1 MRLVGYDLRVRT
13 TPWIRRMDIS
23 PSLDHDRDKRPA
35 GVPLFLAAAAI
46 ALLSAPP
53 SSLESVLAARR
64 RPLAP
69 SVAAAQTVPAQSDKL
84 GDLAKGKFLIA
95 GRQLRDPNFH
105 ETVVLLLDYSR
116 EGAMGLVVNRD
127 TGISLSA
134 LLPEAET
141 WQHRQF
147 TLFIGGPVA
156 RTQMFVLFRSRDEAD
171 GAKHVF
177 DDVHVSSSQD
187 VVENILGASQEKSF
201 RLCAG
206 YAGWSP
212 GQLEAEVASGAWHI
226 VPATADTVFDPHP
239 SQVWRKLIEA
249 TETRWASAPWRFPV
263 LPLPLA
269 TAIRTVH

>member
-23 PSLDHDRDKRPA
+23 PRSGHDRDKRSA

-46 ALLSAPP
+46 ALLSVPP

-84 GDLAKGKFLIA
+84 RDLAKGKLLIA

-127 TGISLSA
+127 TGVSLSA

-156 RTQMFVLFRSRDEAD
+156 RTQMFMLFRSRDEAE
-171 GAKHVF
+171 GTKHVF

-187 VVENILGASQEKSF
+187 VVEKILGASQEKSF

-212 GQLEAEVASGAWHI
+212 GQLDAEVASGAWHI

-249 TETRWASAPWRFPV
+249 TETRWASAHWRFPV